1 MIKKK
6 ILIIFFFLTSC
17 GYQPILNLKNTN
29 YSIADYEL
37 SGDREINK
45 ILRKNFN
52 KYSNKANK
60 TKQFELIADSQ
71 LILTTNSKNES
82 GKNSNLSLEI
92 LINLEILVNGKILK
106 KTNYKENTN
115 YNSLDNKFE
124 LKQYEKILIKELTNR
139 IVNRI
144 HSNLSLTE

>member
-139 IVNRI
+139 IINRI

>member
-29 YSIADYEL
+29 YSIVNYEL

-139 IVNRI
+139 IINRI

>member
-29 YSIADYEL
+29 YSIVNYEL

-52 KYSNKANK
+52 KYSNITNK

-139 IVNRI
+139 IINRI

>member
-1 MIKKK
+1 M
-6 ILIIFFFLTSC
+6 
-17 GYQPILNLKNTN
+17 NLKNTN
-29 YSIADYEL
+29 YSIVNYEL

-52 KYSNKANK
+52 KYSNITNK

-71 LILTTNSKNES
+71 LILTTNSKNKS
-82 GKNSNLSLEI
+82 GENSNLSLEI

-139 IVNRI
+139 IINRI

>member
-52 KYSNKANK
+52 KYSFLA
-60 TKQFELIADSQ
+60 S
-71 LILTTNSKNES
+71 
-82 GKNSNLSLEI
+82 
-92 LINLEILVNGKILK
+92 KILLAVLNTLSEVHIIASHGITFSVNNDEKLSIIAWEAVVWVIPHKLYLWCPK
-106 KTNYKENTN
+106 KPLALAK
-115 YNSLDNKFE
+115 SI
-124 LKQYEKILIKELTNR
+124 ILGPGNWMPP
-139 IVNRI
+139 
-144 HSNLSLTE
+144 